1 MRIVRS
7 RRPGFTLVE
16 LLVVIGIIALLIAIL
31 LPSLS
36 RARSQANAVK
46 CASQMR
52 DIGNQL
58 MIYATSNKGVVHP
71 VQKHP
76 SSGDAYI
83 HLGGAVPANERWPM
97 LVFNPPPPAP
107 RYIHPLMVCPID
119 QEPSGDHSY
128 NLNSVFFPS
137 CQSGFNLNHKAI
149 RLGNKIRYYTPSEV
163 VLLVDKWPQQSEW
176 HLDVEYQDPPA
187 CTTWSA
193 RTVGS
198 GMTFNEDQWDR
209 LVYNILNKNT
219 DRAQYKH
226 GKSGNNFLRFDF
238 SVSNEEPN
246 DPRPTPGGGRKPGKF
261 LAGMQAPHTYLKD

>member
-1 MRIVRS
+1 MRIARS

-58 MIYATSNKGVVHP
+58 MIYATANKGVVHP
-71 VQKHP
+71 VNKHP
-76 SSGDAYI
+76 TVNPGRAYI
-83 HLGGAVPANERWPM
+83 HLGGAVPAQDRWPM
-97 LVFNPPPPAP
+97 LVFVPPPGPP
-107 RYIHPLMVCPID
+107 RYIHPLMICPID
-119 QEPSGDHSY
+119 QEPTGDHSY
-128 NLNSVFFPS
+128 NLNSAFFPEQGDTDLS
-137 CQSGFNLNHKAI
+137 SKSI
-149 RLGNKIRYYTPSEV
+149 RLGTKVKYYTPSEV
-163 VLLVDKWPQQSEW
+163 VLLVDKWPQQGEW
-176 HLDVEYQDPPA
+176 HLDVQASDWNSYA
-187 CTTWSA
+187 WNSA
-193 RTVGS
+193 
-198 GMTFNEDQWDR
+198 FCEDQWDR
-209 LVYNILNKNT
+209 LVYNIINKDT

-246 DPRPTPGGGRKPGKF
+246 EPRADPKGGRKTGRF
-261 LAGMQAPHTYLKD
+261 FRDMAAPHTYMKG